1 MGLLAL
7 GWRLGSRRAQG
18 RMTAVAVAHPA
29 SHVATLLTERVLAEG
44 VTEAA
49 ATSAAQPVI
58 RMTGITKVFF
68 SGGQTFHA
76 LRGVDLDFRPGQF
89 VGVVGRSGS
98 GKSTLVNMITGID
111 RPTAGM
117 VEILGTHVHDLTESD
132 MARWRALHLGIVFQF
147 YQLLPM
153 LSVFENVLLPM
164 DLADRVPVGEREE
177 RALALLAQMGLQ
189 GAEHE
194 MPAALSGG
202 QQQAAAIARALA
214 NDPPILMADEPTGNL
229 DSRTAESVFGLFERL
244 ADQGKAVIMVTHDQS
259 LARRTQRVILLD
271 DGRVVDDR

>member
-1 MGLLAL
+1 MN
-7 GWRLGSRRAQG
+7 
-18 RMTAVAVAHPA
+18 AVAVAHPA
-29 SHVATLLTERVLAEG
+29 SHVATLLTERVLAED

-49 ATSAAQPVI
+49 AMSAAQPVI
-58 RMTGITKVFF
+58 RMTGITKVFH

>member
-1 MGLLAL
+1 MGLWEM
-7 GWRLGSRRAQG
+7 GWRLGTRRAPE
-18 RMTAVAVAHPA
+18 RVSAAVLATLAPN
-29 SHVATLLTERVLAEG
+29 VATLATDFAFA
-44 VTEAA
+44 EAA
-49 ATSAAQPVI
+49 AVTGAEPVI
-58 RMTGITKVFF
+58 RMRGITKVFH
-68 SGGQTFHA
+68 SGGQEFHA
-76 LRGVDLDFRPGQF
+76 LRGVDLDFHPGQF

-111 RPTAGM
+111 RPTAGT
-117 VEILGTHVHDLTESD
+117 VAILGTLVHTLSESD